1 MKKTLPREAG
11 REPYSE
17 ADAYSEAEERR
28 PEIKRIK
35 VAAVKRETAGP
46 ALSEAAS
53 ETAEREAS
61 KAAEEEVS
69 RAEAGA
75 EAEAPSRN
83 APDTLPSEA
92 PAEASL
98 FDGGEAEVSA
108 RPERPHIVPDSLNY
122 IPSPDSLYEEEDGED
137 EEAAEAKPAV
147 LPAREDVY
155 VSEDKHHVLLELLD
169 WVKYVLI
176 AAIIGLSLN
185 LFVIQRSEVDG
196 SSMLPTLFNKD
207 QLLVEKVSVHFAL
220 PSRFSIVTIDAS
232 KLEARQED
240 QLYVKRV
247 IGLPGETVDIKNGK
261 VWINGEALDEPYL
274 PDLAATE
281 APPGWKP
288 VTVPEDHVFVLG
300 DNRGLSADSR
310 LYGMVPGEALTGH
323 VLIRIYPFS
332 RFGPP

>member
-1 MKKTLPREAG
+1 MKKTLSREAG

-61 KAAEEEVS
+61 KAAEEEAS
-69 RAEAGA
+69 RAEA
-75 EAEAPSRN
+75 
-83 APDTLPSEA
+83 EA

-274 PDLAATE
+274 PELAATE

>member
-61 KAAEEEVS
+61 KAAEEEAS
-69 RAEAGA
+69 RAEA
-75 EAEAPSRN
+75 
-83 APDTLPSEA
+83 EA

-274 PDLAATE
+274 PELAATE